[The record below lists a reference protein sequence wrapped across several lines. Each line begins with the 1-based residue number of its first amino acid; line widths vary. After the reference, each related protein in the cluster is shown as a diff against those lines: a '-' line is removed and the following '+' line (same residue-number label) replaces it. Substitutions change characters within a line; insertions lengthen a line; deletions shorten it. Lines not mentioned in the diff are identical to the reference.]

1 MTESQAMSEMPSS
14 RGPLAEVK
22 VLDLSA
28 VLAGPGIARH
38 LADFGADV
46 IKVERPGVGDTAR
59 NLGWRDDDGETH
71 FFKLANRNKRFI
83 ELDLTTETGRERLLQ
98 LVDHADVLVENMRPG
113 KLDALGLTAE
123 VLHARN
129 PTLVITRVTAFG
141 QDGPYAGRP
150 GFATLAEAMSG
161 FAALNGAED
170 GPPTLPPVALTDEVT
185 ALAGA
190 FATMVALHSG
200 VGQEVDVNLVES
212 LLQMMGPLPA
222 LWLKGGEQQPR
233 LGSGLPYSVP
243 RGTYRTS
250 DARWIAVSTS
260 ADSVAA
266 RVMGLIGLGDDERM
280 ATTAGRM
287 EHRNEVE
294 RAMAAWVAERTLDE
308 ALAGFAEADA
318 AAASVYDVAA
328 LTDDAHARERGMFVE
343 VDGYPMQGPLAR
355 LSATPARLRHPG
367 RPLGTDNDSIL
378 PTTGWPDSV

>member
-1 MTESQAMSEMPSS
+1 MSASPSS
-14 RGPLAEVK
+14 VGPLADVR

-46 IKVERPGVGDTAR
+46 IKVERAGVGDTSR

-83 ELDLTTETGRERLLQ
+83 ELDLTTDDGRNQLLA
-98 LVDHADVLVENMRPG
+98 LVEHAHVLVENMRPG
-113 KLDALGLTAE
+113 KLDALGLSAE
-123 VLHARN
+123 VLHERN
-129 PTLVITRVTAFG
+129 PKLVITRVTAFG
-141 QDGPYAGRP
+141 QTGPYANRP

-190 FATMVALHSG
+190 FATMVALHAG

-222 LWLKGGEQQPR
+222 LWLKGGQQQPR

-243 RGTYRTS
+243 RGAYRTS
-250 DARWIAVSTS
+250 DDQWIAVSTS

-266 RVMGLIGLGDDERM
+266 RVMAMIGLADDARM
-280 ATTAGRM
+280 TTTAQRM
-287 EHRNEVE
+287 EHRAVVE
-294 RAMAAWVAERTLDE
+294 QAMADWVAERTLAE
-308 ALAGFAEADA
+308 ALAGFEAADA
-318 AAASVYDVAA
+318 AAAPVYDIAS
-328 LTDDAHARERGMFVE
+328 LTRDPHAIERGIFIE
-343 VDGYPMQGPLAR
+343 ADGYPMQGPAAR
-355 LSATPARLRHPG
+355 LSATPATMKWPG
-367 RPLGTDNDSIL
+367 RPRGADNDAVIGVD
-378 PTTGWPDSV
+378 GWPD